1 MGRYRYDPLPGQHY
15 IRLAIIHPAKF
26 IKDNIVISFHTSPFP
41 NDTLPYEALSYVWGS
56 KKGRMPI
63 YVSRVD
69 TATTNRLRDTVQM
82 KFEKIQVTRNLDV
95 ALRHLRYDEAP
106 RVMWIDAL
114 CINQTDEVEKSPQVA
129 TMGEIFRLARRVI
142 AWLGPEENDSNNAMY
157 LMDYLG
163 SQVEVDFIRWSL
175 RPAVGCID
183 PGISDGDIGLP
194 FQGRDVYSI
203 YYLLSRQW
211 FERLWIRQEIHLA
224 GPEAVIM
231 CGLYQ
236 VKWSSFRRG
245 LACIYL
251 KPTPATD
258 FTDQC
263 KTQINS
269 LRGFMFQR
277 KTNNLIG
284 SDYDFNYT
292 RCLDPRDR
300 LYAVLALLNDEDKA
314 LIPSP
319 DYTQPY
325 DKLYTTVI
333 INWIKYY
340 DSLNILRQ
348 CQLQGD
354 TCPSWVPDWSKSDA
368 RFNALKSR
376 LYYSP
381 FTAWYEFPQ
390 PVVLRAM
397 GVYKCAV
404 SKYHQSPQMS
414 RYNNTMLEQIRTWLF
429 KVDSEEQHTT
439 EDYTRLLLCDR
450 FANDFDPPDSDYPD
464 FEEAKQCVEFIMS
477 NCDIN
482 GVNNKDFVRSLGVN
496 KFVNSAYYM
505 GGYQCIQ
512 CTGGYIGISLAPAQP
527 GDEVYT
533 LLGCSDPLLL
543 RPQGN
548 NKFQVIGKCLVL
560 GLTYDEALLGPLP
573 VNIRA
578 IQSYDK
584 RFECDAPAFRD
595 ISSGEIFY
603 EDPRLKSLPVDLKD
617 FRKELQDD
625 PWADINVEPDI
636 FRERGVD
643 LKCIDLV

>member
-1 MGRYRYDPLPGQHY
+1 MGRYRYDPLPGQDY
-15 IRLAIIHPAKF
+15 IRLATIHPGKS
-26 IKDNIVISFHTSPFP
+26 KDNIIISFHTSTFP
-41 NDTLPYEALSYVWGS
+41 HDTLPYDALSYVWGS
-56 KKGRMPI
+56 DKRRTPI
-63 YVSRVD
+63 HISED
-69 TATTNRLRDTVQM
+69 NTATTNISRNVSQK
-82 KFEKIQVTRNLDV
+82 KFKQIWVTRNLDV
-95 ALRHLRYDEAP
+95 ALRHLRYDKAP

-114 CINQTDEVEKSPQVA
+114 CINQRNEVEKSPQVA
-129 TMGEIFRLARRVI
+129 MMGEIFRLARRVI
-142 AWLGPEENDSNNAMY
+142 AWLGPAENDSNHAMY

-163 SQVEVDFIRWSL
+163 SQVDVDFIMRKM
-175 RPAVGCID
+175 RPAADCID
-183 PGISDGDIGLP
+183 PGISDHDIELP
-194 FQGRDVYSI
+194 FQGRGVYSI
-203 YYLLSRQW
+203 YYILSRQW
-211 FERLWIRQEIHLA
+211 FERLWIRQEIHVA

-251 KPTPATD
+251 KPTPVTD
-258 FTDQC
+258 FTDQY
-263 KTQINS
+263 
-269 LRGFMFQR
+269 
-277 KTNNLIG
+277 
-284 SDYDFNYT
+284 YDFNYT

-300 LYAVLALLNDEDKA
+300 LYAVLALLNDKDKA

-348 CQLQGD
+348 TQCQLQGD

-368 RFNALKSR
+368 RFNALNSC

-397 GVYKCAV
+397 GVSKCAV
-404 SKYHQSPQMS
+404 SKYHQLPQMS
-414 RYNNTMLEQIRTWLF
+414 SYKNTMLEQIRTLLL
-429 KVDSEEQHTT
+429 KVDVEEQHTT
-439 EDYTRLLLCDR
+439 EDYARLLVCDT
-450 FANDFDPPDSDYPD
+450 FANSNDPPSFNYPD

-477 NCDIN
+477 KYDIN
-482 GVNNKDFVRSLGVN
+482 GVNNEDFLRSLGVN
-496 KFVNSAYYM
+496 KFLSGAYSL
-505 GGYQCIQ
+505 GGYRFIQ
-512 CTGGYIGISLAPAQP
+512 CTGGYIGISPALAQP

-533 LLGCSDPLLL
+533 LLGCSDLLLL

-548 NKFQVIGKCLVL
+548 NKFQAIGRCFVL
-560 GLTYDEALLGPLP
+560 GLALNEALLGPLP

-578 IQSYDK
+578 IQSYNK
-584 RFECDAPAFRD
+584 RFGGYVPAFRD

-603 EDPRLKSLPVDLKD
+603 EDPRLKSLPVDLEG
-617 FRKELQDD
+617 FRRRLQDN
-625 PWADINVEPDI
+625 PFSKLYIEPDI